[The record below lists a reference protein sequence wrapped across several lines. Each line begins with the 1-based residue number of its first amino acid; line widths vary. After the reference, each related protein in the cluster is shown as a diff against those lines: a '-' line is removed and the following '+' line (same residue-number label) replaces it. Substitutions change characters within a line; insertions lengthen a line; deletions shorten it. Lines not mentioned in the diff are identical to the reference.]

1 MYFLAT
7 RIFYMENNIKTDA
20 NFIEIL
26 TSKIKDNKNTI
37 ISIVFLLLI
46 FLSVIIFFNYK
57 ANIDHKEIS
66 EKYIKAGIFLSQK
79 ENNESN
85 RIYKEI
91 ILSKNKF
98 YAVLSLNSILDN
110 DLENSNEE
118 IFRLFKIVENTK
130 IDKKEKDLVKL
141 KKALFLNKISKTAE
155 GNKLLEEMISEN
167 SIWKNV
173 ALEMLTK

>member
-46 FLSVIIFFNYK
+46 FLSVIIF
-57 ANIDHKEIS
+57 IDHKEIS

-85 RIYKEI
+85 KIYKEI